1 MQLLFTVYIM
11 ALNMI
16 LAGFSDDAVTVLGL
30 YYKVQSF
37 FFIPPL
43 SGLQTCIV
51 PLLSYTYAKGA
62 YGRCRRVVKNS
73 VLLAMSFMLVGIACF
88 ELIPEQA
95 AAHFHRGARGP
106 GDRRPSLPHHRHQL
120 SARRALPDPAG
131 LFPGHQGR
139 RCPASCSP

>member
-37 FFIPPL
+37 FFIPL

-51 PLLSYTYAKGA
+51 PLLSYTYAK
-62 YGRCRRVVKNS
+62 V
-73 VLLAMSFMLVGIACF
+73 
-88 ELIPEQA
+88 PTA
-95 AAHFHRGARGP
+95 AA
-106 GDRRPSLPHHRHQL
+106 
-120 SARRALPDPAG
+120 AG
-131 LFPGHQGR
+131 W
-139 RCPASCSP
+139 